1 MIKRI
6 SLFINASLLITCLST
21 FAQADGISS
30 AEKVY
35 AEVNNAIFMV
45 FDVKD
50 NNVSKPI
57 DYGSA
62 VAVAKDVV
70 ATNCHV
76 ALQGDARLIKRG
88 DKLLPATLI
97 YKDELNDICLLQ
109 IADKTLKPVS
119 FRAASTVRIG
129 EEVFTIGS
137 PRGYEKSIARGI
149 ISNKI
154 KFKDSFILQTDAAT
168 SPGSSGGG
176 LFDTDSRLIGITF
189 AKNEA
194 MGSEGIG
201 FAIPAEMIAA
211 VVKKLNL
218 S

>member
-1 MIKRI
+1 MIRR
-6 SLFINASLLITCLST
+6 NSLLINACLLVCSLFT
-21 FAQADGISS
+21 PLYADGISS

-35 AEVNNAIFMV
+35 TKVNNAVFMV

-50 NNVSKPI
+50 NNIKHPV
-57 DYGSA
+57 DYGSS
-62 VAVAKDVV
+62 VAVAKDIV

-76 ALQGDARLIKRG
+76 ALQGDARLIKVG

-109 IADKTLKPVS
+109 IAEKTLTPVA
-119 FRAASTVRIG
+119 FRAASKVRIG
-129 EEVFTIGS
+129 EEVYAIGS
-137 PRGYEKSIARGI
+137 PRGYEKSISRGI

-154 KFKDSFILQTDAAT
+154 KFKESFILQTDAAT

-176 LFDTDSRLIGITF
+176 LFDTHSRLIGITF

-194 MGSEGIG
+194 VGSEGIG
-201 FAIPAEMIAA
+201 FAIPAEMIES
-211 VVKKLNL
+211 VVKKLEL